1 MESGETPDKT
11 DRVKPIKGETNILF
25 VEKNRINFF
34 SADLAPYDSLTYG
47 SCSSVLK
54 NTDEQLISMFKSG
67 QYPFDYQRGQT
78 TIDSLVFH
86 RFKITVFTSDRSD
99 TLFNQMYLTR
109 LMNDTLSL
117 AINLGYKNKAAQQD
131 MYNLIKSS
139 EFEWFSAF
147 V

>member
-1 MESGETPDKT
+1 S
-11 DRVKPIKGETNILF
+11 
-25 VEKNRINFF
+25 
-34 SADLAPYDSLTYG
+34 DLGPYDSLTNV
-47 SCSSVLK
+47 SCSSVLQH
-54 NTDEQLISMFKSG
+54 TGEQLIDMFNSA
-67 QYPFDYQRGQT
+67 QYPFDTQAGQT
-78 TIDSLVFH
+78 TTDNLVFH

-109 LMNDTLSL
+109 LVNDTLSL